1 MHSHGMPAIDRL
13 QQEGIRRV
21 GSPKRGFR
29 YLRPD
34 GRPLPARELPRV
46 RALRLPPAWT
56 DVHVAAAPGAKLQ
69 AIGKDAA
76 GRWQYRYH
84 PEFVR
89 RRADAK
95 YRRLLRF
102 AKMLP
107 RLREQVSRDLRR
119 RGFPRERV
127 LAAMVR
133 ILETCFMRPGSEQ
146 YAREHGSYGL
156 TTVRP
161 RHVRLEGDRIMFE
174 YRGKAGPKQVRELE
188 DAAVAR
194 VVRGLLRVPG
204 RDVFKF
210 IDEGGAI
217 VDVRRRHLNRYLRE
231 ATGGPFTAKDFR
243 TWAGTLLCAS
253 ELARSAAGTDLAH
266 AGRKR
271 IAAAAVK
278 AVAGRLGNTPA
289 VARSSYV
296 SPVVLVAFEKGD
308 VLGCSY
314 EPDELGVSVTRGMHR
329 VEEALVAFLRRR
341 ASPAQAL
348 RVLQGGAWARP
359 GGVRPAGTAAKP
371 ARRAARAP
379 E

>member
-107 RLREQVSRDLRR
+107 RLR
-119 RGFPRERV
+119 
-127 LAAMVR
+127 
-133 ILETCFMRPGSEQ
+133 
-146 YAREHGSYGL
+146 
-156 TTVRP
+156 
-161 RHVRLEGDRIMFE
+161 
-174 YRGKAGPKQVRELE
+174 
-188 DAAVAR
+188 
-194 VVRGLLRVPG
+194 VRGLLRVPG

-271 IAAAAVK
+271 LAAAAVK

>member
-95 YRRLLRF
+95 CRRLLRF

-146 YAREHGSYGL
+146 
-156 TTVRP
+156 
-161 RHVRLEGDRIMFE
+161 
-174 YRGKAGPKQVRELE
+174 
-188 DAAVAR
+188 
-194 VVRGLLRVPG
+194 
-204 RDVFKF
+204 
-210 IDEGGAI
+210 
-217 VDVRRRHLNRYLRE
+217 
-231 ATGGPFTAKDFR
+231 
-243 TWAGTLLCAS
+243 CAS

-289 VARSSYV
+289 AARSSYV